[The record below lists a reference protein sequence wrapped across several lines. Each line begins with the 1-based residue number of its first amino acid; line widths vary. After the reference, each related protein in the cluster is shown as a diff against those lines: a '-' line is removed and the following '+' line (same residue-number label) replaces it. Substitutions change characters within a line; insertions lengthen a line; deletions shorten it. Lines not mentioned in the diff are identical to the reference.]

1 MEDGPLFLLM
11 LSKSCIIFNLSA
23 RQRHIT
29 FLMDHTIILTDHITA
44 LTKLL
49 VDRLLFYFMLSE
61 SCIIFKVSA
70 MSHNSEV
77 RSYNSSD
84 RSHNSTDRVVG
95 WSSTVSSYVVF
106 SCIVLSLT
114 SQPHHITTLT
124 VHITVL
130 IHHITGLTG
139 HITALTVHITVLIH
153 HIIALTELLVDRL
166 LFRLI
171 LSMSWI
177 IFNLSASS
185 SSIQDWNNKTH
196 GLVNTLP
203 FFLDQ
208 QCQCCFLFASYC
220 VLHEKYIILPSNF
233 WTWNK
238 IFSSIFLNQ
247 FYLIF
252 VNL

>member
-1 MEDGPLFLLM
+1 MY
-11 LSKSCIIFNLSA
+11 CIIFNFSA
-23 RQRHIT
+23 ASHNSIDSSHNSADT
-29 FLMDHTIILTDHITA
+29 SH
-44 LTKLL
+44 
-49 VDRLLFYFMLSE
+49 DR
-61 SCIIFKVSA
+61 A
-70 MSHNSEV
+70 DMSHNSTD
-77 RSYNSSD
+77 NSHNSADTSHNSADTSHNRADTSHNSADTSQNRAD